1 MKTRTR
7 RGVLAR
13 TAIAVLCALAL
24 AGAPSG
30 VRADDVPLADESGG
44 EELVWNWNKFFDYAG
59 CAVAIVVTV
68 GDAGV
73 TWAPTMLVCARAVAL
88 HMSD

>member
-7 RGVLAR
+7 LGTLAR

-24 AGAPSG
+24 LGTPSG
-30 VRADDVPLADESGG
+30 VRAEDIPLADESGG
-44 EELVWNWNKFFDYAG
+44 EELVWSWGKFFDYAG
-59 CAVAIVVTV
+59 CAVGIVATT
-68 GDAGV
+68 GSGGAA
-73 TWAPTMLVCARAVAL
+73 WAPTMLICARAVAL